1 MKTLPKR
8 AVGHKELSTMGSF
21 QTSRTNV
28 REVVDEAVAS
38 RAEALH
44 AVGRFL
50 WENPE
55 IRFEEHKA
63 HDTLCNF
70 LEGEGFDVRRH
81 YFLETAFRAE
91 YGEGSPVVAF
101 LCEYDALPG
110 LGHACGHNLIAES
123 AITAA
128 VAAKELIFRRNEL
141 SDAPVKGKIVVL
153 GTPAEEGG
161 MGKELLLRAGA
172 MDDVDAALMA
182 HPENRSV
189 LRMRLSSRSGLTM
202 VFDSVD
208 VPDSEQQP
216 SAMDAAVLAYSNMT
230 LLRARMDPDSRIHG
244 ILSTE
249 TTASFNVRRSR
260 LDMNVRSPSTERVL
274 QMRRDVEA
282 CAEAAAKA
290 TGYTTQ
296 IDITRRR
303 SPTKCC
309 TPVAR
314 NPCSSPPGPF
324 VVCLLSETVR
334 DGEEEASRREP
345 SHTRTPFAD
354 GPMTTGA
361 TSDAGNVSQRLPTIH
376 PVYGIES
383 TGFNH
388 TTEFCRV
395 AGTRKAQE
403 TALLIGKMLAL
414 TAFDLLCDP
423 HLLECVKKEF
433 DAFAA
438 QAV

>member
-1 MKTLPKR
+1 
-8 AVGHKELSTMGSF
+8 MGSF

-290 TGYTTQ
+290 TGCRVT
-296 IDITRRR
+296 ITDLGRLC
-303 SPTKCC
+303 KHM
-309 TPVAR
+309 
-314 NPCSSPPGPF
+314 NYN
-324 VVCLLSETVR
+324 ETMVR
-334 DGEEEASRREP
+334 IFQKHADKYG
-345 SHTRTPFAD
+345 TPFAD

>member
-1 MKTLPKR
+1 
-8 AVGHKELSTMGSF
+8 MGSF
-21 QTSRTNV
+21 QTIRTDG

-63 HDTLCNF
+63 HDTLCTF

-81 YFLETAFRAE
+81 YFLDTAFRAE
-91 YGEGSPVVAF
+91 YGEGSPVAAL

-123 AITAA
+123 AIAAA

-189 LRMRLSSRSGLTM
+189 LRLRLSSRSGVAM

-208 VPDSEQQP
+208 VPESEEQP
-216 SAMDAAVLAYSNMT
+216 SAMDAAVLAYNNMT
-230 LLRARMDPDSRIHG
+230 LLRARMDPDSRMHG
-244 ILSTE
+244 MLSTE
-249 TTASFNVRRSR
+249 TTAGFNVRRSR

-290 TGYTTQ
+290 TG
-296 IDITRRR
+296 
-303 SPTKCC
+303 
-309 TPVAR
+309 
-314 NPCSSPPGPF
+314 
-324 VVCLLSETVR
+324 
-334 DGEEEASRREP
+334 
-345 SHTRTPFAD
+345 
-354 GPMTTGA
+354 
-361 TSDAGNVSQRLPTIH
+361 
-376 PVYGIES
+376 
-383 TGFNH
+383 
-388 TTEFCRV
+388 CRV
-395 AGTRKAQE
+395 TITDLGRLCKHMNYNE
-403 TALLIGKMLAL
+403 TMVRIFQKHADKY
-414 TAFDLLCDP
+414 
-423 HLLECVKKEF
+423 ECVKKEF